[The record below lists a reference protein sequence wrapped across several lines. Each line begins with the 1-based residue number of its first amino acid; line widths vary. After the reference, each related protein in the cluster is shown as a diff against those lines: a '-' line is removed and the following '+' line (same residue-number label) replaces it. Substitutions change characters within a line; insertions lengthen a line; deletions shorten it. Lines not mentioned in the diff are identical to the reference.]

1 MNAVLNSDPVADF
14 ADAIRDAGLEPPE
27 QVTADGKLH
36 RFPTN
41 GRRGDDSGWYIL
53 HDDGVPAGSFGDW
66 RSGIKETWCAKVD
79 WEFTPAERR
88 EYARRMERQ
97 RQEREAEEQRRQAE
111 AAAKAERIWNEAQP
125 GEHEYL
131 NQKGIGA
138 HGTRVHD
145 GRLVVPMR
153 DANGSLASL
162 QRIGPDGG
170 KRFLYGG
177 KVTGCYYSIGK
188 PLDGVLCIAEGFA
201 TAATIHEA
209 TGHAVAVAFNAGNL
223 VPVARALRE
232 KFPEF
237 RFIVCADNDSETE
250 GNPGVTKG
258 TEAAEAIGAYLAVP
272 EFDGEGTD
280 FNDLK
285 QQRGA
290 EAVRHCIEGSSVA
303 TQPKLAEVATLAAP
317 EPLRRPVPPAAPY
330 PMDALG
336 GILGPAVKR
345 IHAVVKAPDAVCAQS
360 VLAAASLAVQSH
372 ADVVMDGRREPLSL
386 WAVTVAESG
395 ERKSAVDDLALAAH
409 REHERQALKSFADSR
424 EEYELSALAYETAK
438 RSSAK
443 GKTEAEVRN
452 KLENMGPAP
461 QEPLSPLLLVA
472 TPTIEGVH
480 KLYKTGQPSL
490 GLFHD
495 DAGEFLG
502 GHAMSKDNRT
512 KSAAGMSRLWDRGEF
527 DRVRGGDG
535 AEKFYGKRLAMHLM
549 MQPVIAETIL
559 SDDVL
564 TGQGFLARSLLTWP
578 GSTIGTR
585 EYAAVDLST
594 DADLARY
601 RRRMTEILQA
611 APTLREGTRN
621 ELEPRTFSLTPDA
634 KAAWVAIHDAIEAD
648 MGDGGEWSGVRAWAA
663 KAPAQTLRIAGV
675 LTLVDDPGAGVIQ
688 AETIGRACQIVL
700 FALGEAARIVGTASA
715 PPEIRH
721 AEALLAWCHAER
733 KRLLYS
739 GLALQFG
746 PGAIRH
752 KPAFDAAMAEL
763 ERAGWATRVDGGCIV
778 DGSRRRRV
786 WEVTEPPR

>member
-14 ADAIRDAGLEPPE
+14 ADAIRGAGLEPPE
-27 QVTADGKLH
+27 HVTADGKLH
-36 RFPTN
+36 RFATN

-66 RSGIKETWCAKVD
+66 RTGIKETWCAKSD
-79 WEFTPAERR
+79 REFTPAERR
-88 EYARRMERQ
+88 EYARRMDRQ
-97 RQEREAEEQRRQAE
+97 RREREAEETRRHAE
-111 AAAKAERIWNEAQP
+111 AAGKAEGIWGEAKP
-125 GEHEYL
+125 GAHEYL
-131 NQKGIGA
+131 KRKGIEA
-138 HGTRVHD
+138 HGTRVHN
-145 GRLVVPMR
+145 GRLIVPMR
-153 DANGSLASL
+153 DANARLASL
-162 QRIGPDGG
+162 QFIDADGG
-170 KRFLYGG
+170 KKFLYGG
-177 KVTGCYYSIGK
+177 KVSGCYFGIGR
-188 PLDGVLCIAEGFA
+188 PDGVLCIAEGFA
-201 TAATIHEA
+201 TGAAIHEA

-223 VPVARALRE
+223 MPVARGLRE
-232 KFPEF
+232 KFPELQ
-237 RFIVCADNDSETE
+237 FIVCADNDAATE
-250 GNPGVTKG
+250 GNPGVTKA
-258 TEAAEAIGAYLAVP
+258 TEAAQAIGAYLAVP
-272 EFDGEGTD
+272 QFDGDGTD
-280 FNDLK
+280 FNDLHR
-285 QQRGA
+285 QRGA
-290 EAVRHCIEGSSVA
+290 DAVRECIEGSMMA
-303 TQPKLAEVATLAAP
+303 AKLAELATLAAP

-395 ERKSAVDDLALAAH
+395 ERKSAVDGLALAAH
-409 REHERQALKSFADSR
+409 IEYERQALQAFSDEKEAHELDS
-424 EEYELSALAYETAK
+424 LAYETAK

-443 GKTEAEVRN
+443 GKTEAEIKH

-461 QEPLSPLLLVA
+461 KPPLEPILLA
-472 TPTIEGVH
+472 GTPTIEGLH
-480 KLYKTGQPSL
+480 KLYKNGQPSI

-527 DRVRGGDG
+527 DRIRGGDG

-549 MQPVIAETIL
+549 VQPVIAETIL

-578 GSTIGTR
+578 ASTIGTR

-594 DADLARY
+594 DGDLARY
-601 RRRMTEILQA
+601 RRRMTDILQT
-611 APTLREGTRN
+611 APALREGTRN
-621 ELEPRTFSLTPDA
+621 ELEPRALSLTPDA
-634 KAAWVAIHDAIEAD
+634 KAAWIRVHDAIEAD
-648 MGDGGEWSGVRAWAA
+648 MGDGAEWSGVRAWAA

-688 AETIGRACQIVL
+688 AETIGRACRIVL

-752 KPAFDAAMAEL
+752 KPAFDVAMAEL
-763 ERAGWATRVDGGCIV
+763 ERAGWATAIRGGCVV
-778 DGSRRRRV
+778 DGSHRRRV